1 MSSTFEKNMDF
12 VSPPL
17 SFAPE
22 EYESNFFSQN
32 NETLRLYFNQLD
44 NSLRDALKQEYAES
58 TAWFMG

>member
-1 MSSTFEKNMDF
+1 MDF

-22 EYESNFFSQN
+22 EYESSFFSQN

>member
-1 MSSTFEKNMDF
+1 MDF

-22 EYESNFFSQN
+22 EYESGFFSQN
-32 NETLRLYFNQLD
+32 NETLRLYFNQID
-44 NSLRDALKQEYAES
+44 NTLKDALKQEYAES